1 MPVQTEARHEQK
13 QAPEV
18 QTELRHEQKPAP
30 EVQTELRHEQKQ
42 SPEQTNSQSSPE
54 PEHRE
59 NAPVDPAKRR
69 RIIVIGSVIVLILVL
84 GCVGWWIYA
93 GTYEST
99 DDAQIDG
106 HLNPVAARVQGTVSA
121 AYVEDNQTVQ
131 AGQPLVD
138 LDTRDAEESLA
149 QAQANYDQAI
159 AQLHAEDPNVAI
171 TQTTN
176 ASDISSQR
184 AEVLNAEAALSATQ
198 SDYETAVAK
207 LRQVEATNEKS
218 KSDLVRYQ
226 QLLEKQEIAKSDY
239 DQYLANARSQQAAVN
254 AAVASADSAAKTID
268 QRRAQLAQQQTKL
281 RQTTS
286 NAPRQLEIKK
296 ADLAI
301 REASVE
307 SSKAQLE
314 QAKLNVAYCHIAAP
328 VSGIVM
334 QRSAELGQR
343 IPAGAQLLIVAQVD
357 APWITA
363 NFKETQLRKM
373 HVGQRVTVKI
383 DALNRSFNGNVESLS
398 AATGDRASVL
408 PAENATGNFVK
419 VIQRLPVRIRLDPGQ
434 DGIEKVRPGMSVEPT
449 VHF

>member
-1 MPVQTEARHEQK
+1 MAAQTEAKQDEQ
-13 QAPEV
+13 QAPQ
-18 QTELRHEQKPAP
+18 QTDSEQNQP
-30 EVQTELRHEQKQ
+30 EKK
-42 SPEQTNSQSSPE
+42 
-54 PEHRE
+54 
-59 NAPVDPAKRR
+59 PVDPAKRR
-69 RIIVIGSVIVLILVL
+69 RNIAIGVVIALVLVL
-84 GCVGWWIYA
+84 GAVAWWIHSS
-93 GTYEST
+93 TYETT
-99 DDAQIDG
+99 DDAQVDA

-121 AYVEDNQTVQ
+121 VYVEDNQTVR

-138 LDTRDAEESLA
+138 LDTKDVEVSLA
-149 QAQANYDQAI
+149 QAQANYDQAV
-159 AQLHAEDPNVAI
+159 AQMRAEDPNTPI

-184 AEVLNAEAALSATQ
+184 AEVLNAEAALSAAQ
-198 SDYETAVAK
+198 SDYQTAVAK
-207 LRQVEATNEKS
+207 VRQAEANNEKS
-218 KSDLVRYQ
+218 KNDLVRYQ
-226 QLLEKQEIAKSDY
+226 QLLDKQEIAQSDY
-239 DQYLANARSQQAAVN
+239 DQYLANARSQQANVN
-254 AAVASADSAAKTID
+254 AAVASADSSAKTID
-268 QRRAQLAQQQTKL
+268 QRKAQLDQQQTKL
-281 RQTTS
+281 RQTAS
-286 NAPRQLEIKK
+286 NAPRQLEIKE
-296 ADLAI
+296 ADLAT

-314 QAKLNVAYCHIAAP
+314 QAKLNVAYCHVISP

-343 IPAGAQLLIVAQVD
+343 IAAGSQLLIVAQVD

-383 DALNRSFNGNVESLS
+383 DALNRSFTGEVESLA

-408 PAENATGNFVK
+408 PAENATGNYVK
-419 VIQRLPVRIRLDPGQ
+419 VIQRLPVRIRLDPHQ